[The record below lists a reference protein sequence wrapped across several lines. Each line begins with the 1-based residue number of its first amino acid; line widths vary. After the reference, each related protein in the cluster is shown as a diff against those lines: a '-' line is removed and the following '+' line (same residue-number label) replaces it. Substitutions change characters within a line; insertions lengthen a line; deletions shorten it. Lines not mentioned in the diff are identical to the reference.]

1 MSASS
6 QPLSPAAWRTFA
18 PAALLVAVAL
28 AAYSNSF
35 AGVFVLDDHPNI
47 VGNVRLREL
56 LPTTWPPWTWAESGL
71 AGRPVTA
78 FTFALNWAWSE
89 HDTWSYH
96 AVNLAIHAVC
106 GVLLWLVLRRMLL
119 DLRSRGV
126 AAPGDGAALAGA
138 LLWTAHPLGTA
149 AVDYIVQRCES
160 LMALF
165 FLAAFHAAQV
175 ALATNSRRWTLWAA
189 LAAWFGAGSKEGI
202 VVLPLVALAYAGA
215 VRGETRAQLASRGG
229 LWLALL
235 SCWIPLAL
243 LTLLGGGHSTS
254 VGFSHPIGPWEYL
267 QSQALAVPHYV
278 RLALWPAPL
287 VLDYGWWRP
296 NDALEWLAP
305 GCALLALLAV
315 STRAVVRARPL
326 GFAGAWWFLVLAPS
340 SSVLPIATQLA
351 AEHRAYLPLAAL
363 TGAAAFLAAHA
374 LRSAP
379 RSVRVGLATSLTAA
393 LVLALTLATRARNDD
408 YRSEEG
414 LWRESLARFP
424 DNPRGHTV
432 LGDLQ
437 RRRGDLAAAREHYRL
452 AVELQP
458 AQPFWRINFGVSL
471 FDAGRFDE
479 AAEQL
484 EEAVRLKPGYA
495 LAWANLGQVELARK
509 RPSQALEA
517 HRKALS
523 IDPTILM
530 ARRGLGFALADAGQ
544 SSKAA
549 AVLEKWLEA
558 NPGDSEARE
567 RLELLRSAPGR

>member
-1 MSASS
+1 MGRSLASA
-6 QPLSPAAWRTFA
+6 L
-18 PAALLVAVAL
+18 LLVAVAL

-35 AGVFVLDDHPNI
+35 AGVFVLDDHPNL
-47 VGNVRLREL
+47 VANVRLREL
-56 LPTTWPPWTWAESGL
+56 VPSTWPPWTWAGSGL
-71 AGRPVTA
+71 AGRPFTA
-78 FTFALNWAWSE
+78 FTFALNWAWSGY
-89 HDTWSYH
+89 DTWSYH
-96 AVNLAIHAVC
+96 AVNLAIHAGC
-106 GVLLWLVLRRMLL
+106 GVLLWRVLRRTLL
-119 DLRSRGV
+119 DLRSRGI

-138 LLWTAHPLGTA
+138 LMWTAHPLGTA
-149 AVDYIVQRCES
+149 AVTYIVQRCES
-160 LMALF
+160 LMALC

-175 ALATNSRRWTLWAA
+175 ALATKSRRWTLWAT
-189 LAAWFGAGSKEGI
+189 LAAWIGAASKEGL
-202 VVLPLVALAYAGA
+202 VVLPVVAFAYAAA
-215 VRGETRAQLASRGG
+215 VRGETPAQLASRRGF
-229 LWLALL
+229 WLALL

-243 LTLLGGGHSTS
+243 LTLLGGGHGTS

-287 VLDYGWWRP
+287 LLDYGWWRP
-296 NDALEWLAP
+296 NSTLEWLVP
-305 GCALLALLAV
+305 GCVVLALLAA
-315 STRAVVRARPL
+315 SARAVARARPL

-351 AEHRAYLPLAAL
+351 AEHRVYLPLAAL
-363 TGAAAFLAAHA
+363 TGAAALLAAHA
-374 LRSAP
+374 LRNTP
-379 RSVRVGLATSLTAA
+379 RSVRVGLASTLTAA

-414 LWRESLARFP
+414 LWRQSLARFP

-432 LGDLQ
+432 LGDL
-437 RRRGDLAAAREHYRL
+437 RRQRGDIAAAREHYRR

-458 AQPFWRINFGVSL
+458 AQPFWRVNFAVSL
-471 FDAGRFDE
+471 FEAGRFDE
-479 AAEQL
+479 AAEHL
-484 EEAVRLKPGYA
+484 EEAVRLQPGYA

-509 RPSQALEA
+509 RPSQAVEA

-523 IDPTILM
+523 IDPTLLM

-558 NPGDSEARE
+558 NPGDAEARE
-567 RLELLRSAPGR
+567 RLDLARKASAR